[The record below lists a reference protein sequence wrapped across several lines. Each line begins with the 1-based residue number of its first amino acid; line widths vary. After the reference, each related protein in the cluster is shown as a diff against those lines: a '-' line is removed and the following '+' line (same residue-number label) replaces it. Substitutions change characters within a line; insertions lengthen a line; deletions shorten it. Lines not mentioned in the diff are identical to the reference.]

1 MSVFY
6 RLYQDNRENSVN
18 KGNWYARAVHPVG
31 IDTTELANIVKES
44 DILAVLQ
51 ELGATMRRQLID
63 SKSVKIQNLGTF
75 KIGLSSTGSPTV
87 KDFNAKN
94 NIKGMH
100 IIFLPET
107 KVDASSTKRVKKL
120 MEGATIQ
127 ELPKNTVLAED
138 ENGGNGGNGEN
149 GENGENQNV
158 EP

>member
-1 MSVFY
+1 
-6 RLYQDNRENSVN
+6 LYQDNRENSVN

-31 IDTTELANIVKES
+31 IDTTELANIMQENCTVKES

-107 KVDASSTKRVKKL
+107 KVDASCTKRVKKL

-149 GENGENQNV
+149 GENQNV